1 MMRTRT
7 DSPQTAAPLAQ
18 ITGATVTFT
27 GAQPIYAVSEVDL
40 EIHGGEVLA
49 VVGESGSGKSTL
61 ARAIVGLQSLT
72 AGSIDF
78 TTTDAPRA
86 SRLTQMV
93 FQDPRSSLNP
103 RLTVRQILAEA
114 LVGGSARR
122 MSARAQQSMEELLD
136 DVGLSKTLLDSRP
149 ASLSG
154 GQCQR
159 VSIARALMS
168 EPQLLVCDEV
178 VSALDVSIQAQIL
191 DLLRDLKERKRIA
204 MLFITHDL
212 GVVRQLADRVA
223 VMYLGKIVELGTTE
237 EIFSGPTHPY
247 TQALLSSAV
256 DMAGSDVPAA
266 VRDGLELGTT
276 LASPSNPPSGCH
288 LHPRCWKAEDVCA
301 VDTPALI
308 ARAGGTRSACHFAEP
323 VDVLGRDRG

>member
-1 MMRTRT
+1 MMRA
-7 DSPQTAAPLAQ
+7 DSPHKAAPLAQ
-18 ITGATVTFT
+18 ITGATVTFA
-27 GAQPIYAVSEVDL
+27 GPQPTYAVSDVDL

-49 VVGESGSGKSTL
+49 VVGESGSGKSTM
-61 ARAIVGLQSLT
+61 ARAIVGLQHLT
-72 AGSIDF
+72 AGSIEF
-78 TTTDAPRA
+78 NTANAPQA
-86 SRLTQMV
+86 SRLAQMV

-103 RLTVRQILAEA
+103 RRTVRQILAEA
-114 LVGGSARR
+114 LVDGQGRR
-122 MSARAQQSMEELLD
+122 MRAQRQQSIEQLLD
-136 DVGLSKTLLDSRP
+136 DVGLSTTQLDSRP
-149 ASLSG
+149 ANLSG

-168 EPQLLVCDEV
+168 EPHLLVCDEV

-191 DLLRDLKERKRIA
+191 DLLRRLKERKRIA

-237 EIFSGPTHPY
+237 QIFSGPTHPY

-256 DMAGSDVPAA
+256 DMAGRDTPGI
-266 VRDGLELGTT
+266 VRDRLELGTT
-276 LASPSNPPSGCH
+276 LASPANPPAGCH

-301 VDTPALI
+301 VDAPALTE
-308 ARAGGTRSACHFAEP
+308 RAGGIRSACHFAEP
-323 VDVLGRDRG
+323 VDVLGRNSA